1 MTTPAD
7 PVVTI
12 EVTVPQLAIA
22 VADGDLAVELTGAN
36 AASVSIDVD

>member
-1 MTTPAD
+1 MSTPAD

-12 EVTVPQLAIA
+12 EVTVPELAIA
-22 VADGDLAVELTGAN
+22 VAGGDLTVELAGAN